1 MNEVQV
7 HHKHTSALLAF
18 FSHNGKYLISYTDFM
33 SSNWVLDPV
42 YYLIKLYD
50 SCLQNVFCTLNPSM
64 KTYFFF
70 CKFIYNTRRE
80 ACHLAKTCILWLHKK
95 FYGTLRHNWN
105 SGCGLGTF
113 WSRCTIQL
121 PHTRGKYSMICAT
134 GHGAVPP
141 LKVFHFLSLQF
152 VRVQRLYKLWKYKR
166 KGNNQ
171 LSPWITFIQ

>member
-1 MNEVQV
+1 MRLYYLIFLTSIWIIDHRMIVVLHCTIIYDVMNEVHV
-7 HHKHTSALLAF
+7 HHKHTSTLLAF
-18 FSHNGKYLISYTDFM
+18 FSHNGKCLISNTDFM

-64 KTYFFF
+64 KTYFYF

-95 FYGTLRHNWN
+95 FYGTLRHNWK

-113 WSRCTIQL
+113 WSRCMIQL
-121 PHTRGKYSMICAT
+121 PHSQEVNILWY
-134 GHGAVPP
+134 VPQGMA
-141 LKVFHFLSLQF
+141 QF
-152 VRVQRLYKLWKYKR
+152 
-166 KGNNQ
+166 
-171 LSPWITFIQ
+171 PH

>member
-1 MNEVQV
+1 MGVR
-7 HHKHTSALLAF
+7 
-18 FSHNGKYLISYTDFM
+18 
-33 SSNWVLDPV
+33 
-42 YYLIKLYD
+42 
-50 SCLQNVFCTLNPSM
+50 SCLLLDKTLRQLFTKCFLHIKSDNE
-64 KTYFFF
+64 TYFYF

-113 WSRCTIQL
+113 WSRCMIQL

-134 GHGAVPP
+134 GHGAVSP

-152 VRVQRLYKLWKYKR
+152 VRVQRLYKLQKYKR
-166 KGNNQ
+166 KSNNQ
-171 LSPWITFIQ
+171 LSPWIRFIQ

>member
-1 MNEVQV
+1 MNEVHV
-7 HHKHTSALLAF
+7 HHKHTSTLLAF
-18 FSHNGKYLISYTDFM
+18 FSHNGKCLISNTDFM

-64 KTYFFF
+64 KTYFYF

-95 FYGTLRHNWN
+95 FYGTLRHNWK

-113 WSRCTIQL
+113 WSRCMIQL
-121 PHTRGKYSMICAT
+121 PQFTRGKYSMICAT
-134 GHGAVPP
+134 GHCAVSP
-141 LKVFHFLSLQF
+141 LKVFHFLRLQF
-152 VRVQRLYKLWKYKR
+152 VRVQRLYKL
-166 KGNNQ
+166 
-171 LSPWITFIQ
+171 